1 MFLGKHCND
10 TLAFTVSHLP
20 CPDILNHWILILRIA
35 RDIAR
40 NGPVAVRAAKAAVTE
55 GMEAPTIADAMKI
68 ERRKYQIVIPTSDRQ
83 EGLAAFREKRMPEYK
98 GR

>member
-1 MFLGKHCND
+1 M
-10 TLAFTVSHLP
+10 
-20 CPDILNHWILILRIA
+20 
-35 RDIAR
+35 
-40 NGPVAVRAAKAAVTE
+40 AVRAAKAAVTE